1 MLTANKSSNDKKWQ
15 ITTEKMTEKGKK
27 PNYVGVRFKISYFAK
42 ICPLS
47 HLLRCCNCGAEIS
60 AVSAAI

>member
-42 ICPLS
+42 ITLFQ
-47 HLLRCCNCGAEIS
+47 IS
-60 AVSAAI
+60 NSCEFMDKNV

>member
-27 PNYVGVRFKISYFAK
+27 VTM
-42 ICPLS
+42 
-47 HLLRCCNCGAEIS
+47 
-60 AVSAAI
+60 